1 MLAMTSLVAP
11 LLLARTP
18 PIKERSSCPHMP
30 PTSGPSMARDT
41 LNFCHVLMR
50 AHRLG
55 LSNSSLF
62 VDVGADVGTEARLAR
77 GFGHLVVSF
86 ECRGAH
92 WLKMS
97 SRPAF
102 ADDAGMRL
110 VHACV
115 SDRNGLGVLHKAMDS
130 SSMMKSSVQDPGAA
144 WKARREQRS
153 GGAGSGG
160 AAGATEPV
168 PVVTLDSAV
177 GAASIAALWPGL
189 AHARVGFVKIDVQGV
204 EGAVLTGAL
213 GVLREHAPFI
223 FYEDSMLPTE
233 DRKGVLLAR
242 LLAPSGGLSYVCECD
257 NDCFC
262 QPTGGRRGPRG

>member
-1 MLAMTSLVAP
+1 MTSLVAP

-50 AHRLG
+50 ARRLG

-77 GFGHLVVSF
+77 GFGHPVVSF

-130 SSMMKSSVQDPGAA
+130 SS
-144 WKARREQRS
+144 
-153 GGAGSGG
+153 
-160 AAGATEPV
+160 
-168 PVVTLDSAV
+168 
-177 GAASIAALWPGL
+177 
-189 AHARVGFVKIDVQGV
+189 FVKIDVQGV